1 MKNKIN
7 KNNDKGGG
15 FPFASMACNMGSIG
29 LAWACLFQ
37 LPADSRIT
45 LQRGLLLTSLGFL
58 YFVSLTDFFNKFL
71 LETSNGLKIRKK
83 FRLKLSDVLE
93 ITNK

>member
-7 KNNDKGGG
+7 KNDNVKG
-15 FPFASMACNMGSIG
+15 FPFVSVAYNMGSIG
-29 LAWACLFQ
+29 LAWAVLFQ